1 MLLSIGQVS
10 KLFGISSDTL
20 RYYDKIGILKPTI
33 NSENN
38 YRYYNL
44 HDLENLTIIL
54 DIKSLGVALNKIKNS
69 LESENLNS
77 YRDLLKEQ
85 EILIDKKL
93 EKLLILKTH
102 LSNSSKTLDLIAD
115 FKNQYNLE
123 NLKSTIKS
131 YTLLGLKT
139 SDLLRLCNSVTL
151 QNIARLDYSSYFYL
165 FKINN
170 NIIIEDEENIFL
182 EESDFFNIF
191 KDENFE
197 LHKLINSKI
206 SFQFIS
212 IDFYG
217 NTSEIHNYI
226 ILLNKHFKF
235 PSNNQSYLK
244 FNFYLPKK
252 NNKSK
257 YLVNINI
264 KFK

>member
-54 DIKSLGVALNKIKNS
+54 DIKSLGVPLNKIKNS
-69 LESENLNS
+69 LKSESLNS
-77 YRDLLKEQ
+77 YRELLKEQ

-93 EKLLILKTH
+93 EKLLNLKTH
-102 LSNSSKTLDLIAD
+102 ISNSSKTLDLIAN
-115 FKNQYNLE
+115 FKNEYNLD
-123 NLKSTIKS
+123 NLKSTLKS

-139 SDLLRLCNSVTL
+139 SDLLRLCNSTTL
-151 QNIARLDYSSYFYL
+151 QNIANLDYNSYFYL
-165 FKINN
+165 FKIDNN
-170 NIIIEDEENIFL
+170 TIIEDEENIFL

-191 KDENFE
+191 KDEIFS
-197 LHKLINSKI
+197 LHKLINSK
-206 SFQFIS
+206 FYYQFIS

-226 ILLNKHFKF
+226 ILLNKYFKF
-235 PSNNQSYLK
+235 SLNNQAYLK

-252 NNKSK
+252 NDKSK

-264 KFK
+264 KLN